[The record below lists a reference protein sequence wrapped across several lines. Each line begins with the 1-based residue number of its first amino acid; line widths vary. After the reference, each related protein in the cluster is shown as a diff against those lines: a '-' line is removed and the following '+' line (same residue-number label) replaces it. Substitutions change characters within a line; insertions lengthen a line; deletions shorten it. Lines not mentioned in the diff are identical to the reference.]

1 MHCMQLCSEIPSSR
15 PNGGSCLSR
24 SNVSA
29 TCQHQRGNHKA
40 LLHLLAAS
48 SLSLT
53 FLGFTKHTRGA
64 DMLLW
69 GVGAGRQMGCCRAAV
84 KGGGAGRQTGRG
96 RAVIWGRCGESDW
109 ARTCCDGGRLGRQTG
124 RNGGLQGGR
133 RGADVL
139 QGGGRGVAGR
149 RTRTVG
155 Q

>member
-69 GVGAGRQMGCCRAAV
+69 GVGAGRQMGCCRAAME
-84 KGGGAGRQTGRG
+84 GGGAGRQTGRG
-96 RAVIWGRCGESDW
+96 RAVICGGAGSRTGHGRAAMGVGW
-109 ARTCCDGGRLGRQTG
+109 
-124 RNGGLQGGR
+124 GGR
-133 RGADVL
+133 RGAMGACREADGARTCCNGGGGGWR
-139 QGGGRGVAGR
+139 GGGRGR
-149 RTRTVG
+149 
-155 Q
+155 

>member
-1 MHCMQLCSEIPSSR
+1 MHWMQLCSKIPSSR

-69 GVGAGRQMGCCRAAV
+69 GVGAGRQMGCCRAALNLV
-84 KGGGAGRQTGRG
+84 RRVIGGQNGVNFFEKFTKFTRFALCKPFGNFSINVVNLLTKMQTF
-96 RAVIWGRCGESDW
+96 
-109 ARTCCDGGRLGRQTG
+109 LGQNANLFCQNANLFCQNANLFG
-124 RNGGLQGGR
+124 
-133 RGADVL
+133 
-139 QGGGRGVAGR
+139 
-149 RTRTVG
+149 
-155 Q
+155 